1 MSARYDSNGNLI
13 VERQRVT
20 INISN
25 DEAEELL
32 IGIATNIARLHKLGR
47 YKWSQGIDE
56 SISYGKRLS
65 RILEE
70 ACDADSLWFEA
81 IIQTVDSRE
90 FSGVKSLFSTYNI

>member
-1 MSARYDSNGNLI
+1 MSARYDSSGNLI
-13 VERQRVT
+13 VERKEVT
-20 INISN
+20 INISG

-32 IGIATNIARLHKLGR
+32 VGIATNIARLHRLGK

-70 ACDADSLWFEA
+70 ACDADPLWFEC
-81 IIQTVDSRE
+81 IVQNIDGRE
-90 FSGVKSLFSTYNI
+90 FARVKSLFSTYNI